1 MENFVGAKQCWREK
15 WCEEKWF
22 FTFPGASKFSPNSL
36 WWASWQ
42 ASNAIILIWNGHTQ
56 EFTHTLKVRPTFSL
70 KCLRK
75 CNLRCS
81 SKGTATTVIVIVFW
95 IIIFIFRLYYQ
106 ESWSQTRGIW
116 SDAWWEVYH
125 CLFGAELLVSI
136 CLKSKHVLAKISLLS
151 KGGPELVKMNKTVS
165 PEFEKSTERGS
176 CSRYFI
182 DESDVLWRA
191 FSSWFL
197 ETRFVKS
204 ERKLLLHIYHIFK
217 RAEFT
222 FTREIAL

>member
-1 MENFVGAKQCWREK
+1 MFKQKQSHHCNCNCILNHYHYFQIILSGVMKSNPRDMK
-15 WCEEKWF
+15 WCMMESVSLSFRRRITGQFLPQVEAF
-22 FTFPGASKFSPNSL
+22 F
-36 WWASWQ
+36 
-42 ASNAIILIWNGHTQ
+42 
-56 EFTHTLKVRPTFSL
+56 
-70 KCLRK
+70 
-75 CNLRCS
+75 
-81 SKGTATTVIVIVFW
+81 VI
-95 IIIFIFRLYYQ
+95 
-106 ESWSQTRGIW
+106 
-116 SDAWWEVYH
+116 
-125 CLFGAELLVSI
+125 
-136 CLKSKHVLAKISLLS
+136 KISLLS
-151 KGGPELVKMNKTVS
+151 KGGPELIKINKTVS
-165 PEFEKSTERGS
+165 PEFEKSTEWGS